1 MELSLKSSCGISCLC
16 FNKWDNQ
23 YISLSTWGSSVE
35 IYNAKTGF
43 HVQSHK
49 FDCPQLFVIWAD
61 KNMCISGG
69 SDGVISANGVFFGAH
84 DSPISSLCYVEARKV
99 LVSSSFDGMVKVWEI
114 KTHSLICENT
124 VQYKVIGMSLAKQSM
139 VVCGCS
145 ERAIFTFDVG
155 DPKSIQ
161 VRSSSLPYNTSCVS
175 ANDENI
181 AIGSFEGRIAVESF
195 EGKNYAF
202 KAHYESI
209 DDTRYVFPVNV
220 MRFHSQTGHLATGGG
235 DGKVI
240 IWDLEQKRKIKEYG
254 PYPSS
259 ISSLSFSDD
268 GTLLAISSSYGFEKG
283 DVQHE
288 RDMVLIVEIP

>member
-69 SDGVISANGVFFGAH
+69 SDGVISANGVLFGTH

-114 KTHSLICENT
+114 KTHSLICENI
-124 VQYKVIGMSLAKQSM
+124 VQYKVIGMSLAKQSNIHIR
-139 VVCGCS
+139 CRGS
-145 ERAIFTFDVG
+145 KEHPSPLLFT
-155 DPKSIQ
+155 
-161 VRSSSLPYNTSCVS
+161 SL
-175 ANDENI
+175 
-181 AIGSFEGRIAVESF
+181 
-195 EGKNYAF
+195 
-202 KAHYESI
+202 
-209 DDTRYVFPVNV
+209 
-220 MRFHSQTGHLATGGG
+220 
-235 DGKVI
+235 
-240 IWDLEQKRKIKEYG
+240 
-254 PYPSS
+254 
-259 ISSLSFSDD
+259 
-268 GTLLAISSSYGFEKG
+268 
-283 DVQHE
+283 
-288 RDMVLIVEIP
+288 